1 MNPIIRKTILA
12 GMVLA
17 TSAAFAAEVV
27 VDDFTGTNPGTNMLP
42 EGGAWLA
49 DADTWPSIGG
59 SSRVVDPVEGSDLV
73 KGDAF
78 AGDNIVKAYTEDN
91 AITSKIYVTKDVSPA
106 KKWAYAGWVMDF
118 IVPKPTDTTKPVY
131 ELNSW
136 EKGQEVDIS
145 SCDTME
151 LTLQFDATRLL
162 WIDLFNPGIE
172 KSNALAPQ
180 YGWRY
185 TGTGALETKKFR
197 LKGVTGPGQKWK
209 DDVNKVP
216 FNLAGVSRIRWLY
229 EGMMQGVATASYDT
243 LPHTLKIKKVAF
255 SGATCQIKPN
265 RFTGSPII
273 GTRNASASRGVSFSA
288 ANGSLN
294 FRDVTAPMQ
303 VTVRNLA
310 GNVVAEGT
318 VNGSQPSMNVSALNN
333 GVYMVQAVAG
343 KAIRAGSITL
353 LK

>member
-17 TSAAFAAEVV
+17 ASAAFADVV
-27 VDDFTGTNPGTNMLP
+27 VDDFTGTNPGQNMLP
-42 EGGAWLA
+42 DGGAWLA

-59 SSRVVDPVEGSDLV
+59 SSRVVDPIDGTSDLV

-78 AGDNIVKAYTEDN
+78 AGDNIVKAYTEDG
-91 AITSKIYVTKDVSPA
+91 AITSKIYVTKDVSTA

-118 IVPKPTDTTKPVY
+118 ITPLPKDTSKPVY
-131 ELNSW
+131 DLNSW
-136 EKGQEVDIS
+136 EKGNEVDLS
-145 SCDTME
+145 SCDAME
-151 LTLQFDATRLL
+151 LTLQFDENRLM

-172 KSNALAPQ
+172 KANALAPQ

-185 TGTGALETKKFR
+185 TGTGLLETKKFS
-197 LKGVTGPGQKWK
+197 LKGVTGPAQKWK

-216 FNLAGVSRIRWLY
+216 FNLTAVSRIRWLY
-229 EGMMQGVATASYDT
+229 EGMLKGVATASYDS

-255 SGATCQIKPN
+255 TGANCQVKQN
-265 RFTGSPII
+265 RYAAMPIVA
-273 GTRNASASRGVSFSA
+273 RSAASRGAEFSA

-294 FRDVTAPMQ
+294 FRNVTAPMQ
-303 VTVRNLA
+303 VTVRNLT
-310 GNVVAEGT
+310 GNVVVSGS
-318 VNGSQPSMNVSALNN
+318 VNGSQPSLNVSALNN

-343 KAIRAGSITL
+343 KAVRAGSITV